1 MTDLEHH
8 FPKLLALTANI
19 AREWFHEVETSIP
32 PNSDDRI
39 SSASGIRHNVDDLDR
54 DNAASPSVVT
64 MQMLCRVALGDD
76 EDGRVSSSALH
87 VPQRIVIRATQ
98 IPEDLARQESR
109 GIADNKTL
117 SISVLRDDRHAETV
131 DSVRGPGSGPVGR

>member
-1 MTDLEHH
+1 
-8 FPKLLALTANI
+8 
-19 AREWFHEVETSIP
+19 
-32 PNSDDRI
+32 
-39 SSASGIRHNVDDLDR
+39 
-54 DNAASPSVVT
+54 

-87 VPQRIVIRATQ
+87 VSQRIVIRATQ

-109 GIADNKTL
+109 GIDDNKTL
-117 SISVLRDDRHAETV
+117 LISVLRDDRHAQTV